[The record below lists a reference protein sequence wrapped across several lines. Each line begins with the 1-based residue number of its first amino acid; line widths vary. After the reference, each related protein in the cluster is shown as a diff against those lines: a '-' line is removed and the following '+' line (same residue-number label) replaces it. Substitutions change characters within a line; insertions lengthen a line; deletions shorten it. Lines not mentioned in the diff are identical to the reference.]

1 MGAAGEA
8 AAAGGVEISGLRFRR
23 GERPIFDGLS
33 CHFPAG
39 RISVVLGGSGSGK
52 STLLRL
58 VASLERPEA
67 GEIRVGGE
75 LALSHGS
82 EESLRRY
89 RRGVGMMFQGGALL
103 NSVTV
108 FDNVALP
115 LREHTKLG
123 EAEIRAEVQSSF
135 EAVDLAGVDELLPN
149 QLSGGMTKRAALARA
164 LVLKPRLL
172 LCDEPFSGLDPATVR
187 RVEALL
193 LAVNRRFGVTM
204 ILTSHHVESTLRI
217 ADHVV
222 VLSEGR
228 ALEGSPDAIRARPE
242 PGVREFF
249 ADLAEASP

>member
-1 MGAAGEA
+1 MDAAGESA
-8 AAAGGVEISGLRFRR
+8 AASGVEISGLRFRR
-23 GERPIFDGLS
+23 GTHVIFDGLS
-33 CHFPAG
+33 CRFPAG

-75 LALSHGS
+75 LALSNGS
-82 EESLRRY
+82 EGSLRRY

-103 NSVTV
+103 NSVSV

-123 EAEIRAEVQSSF
+123 EAEILAEVRRSF

-193 LAVNRRFGVTM
+193 LAVNQRFGVTM

-228 ALEGSPDAIRARPE
+228 ALEGSPDEVRASAE